1 MTVRTT
7 TDTTRKIVN
16 VSSKRQ
22 VTIPKQI
29 YHQLGFSNE
38 AEWVLRNGELILR
51 PLRLT
56 NDPDF
61 SVQILEELTAKGLQ
75 GAELLAEFK
84 RRQSQ
89 IRPAV
94 QELMNEAKKAAR
106 GESEYATYADVFG
119 TEDEE

>member
-94 QELMNEAKKAAR
+94 QELMNEAKKVAR

-119 TEDEE
+119 TEDNE